1 MAKLLV
7 HKRDTVESVA
17 VNGFLQATES
27 ALIVV
32 GENGEKVNLVDILS
46 EFDGEEI
53 AFAIKKVDK
62 ENIEII
68 E

>member
-7 HKRDTVESVA
+7 HKRDTVESVT
-17 VNGFLQATES
+17 VNGFLQVAEDK
-27 ALIVV
+27 LIVV
-32 GENGEKVNLVDILS
+32 GENGEKVNLGDILT

-53 AFAIKKVDK
+53 AFSVKKVEK
-62 ENIEII
+62 ENIEVI